1 MVVKSKTYTKNCPD
15 CGAEQSYGRKDHL
28 TSAIRGNWKCK
39 SCSNHDNN
47 FKGRYNTIP
56 FTWFSIKMKSGISRG
71 YQWDLTIED
80 IWNKLAKVVAEVN
93 SRYFHF
99 DLTGFYEPIQLGI
112 YTAEDKGHYDW
123 HVDMFISNTNAP
135 RKLSMVLM
143 LSDPSEFEGGEL
155 LLKSDSDEYRSLS
168 LAKGRAWFF
177 PSYMLHKVT
186 PVTKGTRKTLVLW
199 VGGPQFK

>member
-1 MVVKSKTYTKNCPD
+1 MIYPIPPVNTFGKDNSAYWEGFLTEEEINYLENINNWSNVAPAQIGSGVTNQNIRSTKISWL
-15 CGAEQSYGRKDHL
+15 EL
-28 TSAIRGNWKCK
+28 
-39 SCSNHDNN
+39 SNEN
-47 FKGRYNTIP
+47 K
-56 FTWFSIKMKSGISRG
+56 
-71 YQWDLTIED
+71 D

-112 YTAEDKGHYDW
+112 YTAKDKGHYDW
-123 HVDMFISNTNAP
+123 HVDMFIGNKSVP

-155 LLKSDSDEYRSLS
+155 LLKSDSDKYTSLS
-168 LAKGRAWFF
+168 MAKGRAWFF

>member
-1 MVVKSKTYTKNCPD
+1 MIYPIPPVNTF
-15 CGAEQSYGRKDHL
+15 GKDHSAYWEGFL
-28 TSAIRGNWKCK
+28 TDEEINYLANVNNWSNIAPAQIGSGVTNQNIRSTKISWLEL
-39 SCSNHDNN
+39 SNEN
-47 FKGRYNTIP
+47 K
-56 FTWFSIKMKSGISRG
+56 
-71 YQWDLTIED
+71 D

-123 HVDMFISNTNAP
+123 HVDMFISNTNAS

>member
-1 MVVKSKTYTKNCPD
+1 MIYPIPPVNTF
-15 CGAEQSYGRKDHL
+15 GKDHSAYWEGFL
-28 TSAIRGNWKCK
+28 TDEEINYLANVNNWSNIAPAQIGSGVTNQNIRSTKISWLEL
-39 SCSNHDNN
+39 SNEN
-47 FKGRYNTIP
+47 K
-56 FTWFSIKMKSGISRG
+56 
-71 YQWDLTIED
+71 D
-80 IWNKLAKVVAEVN
+80 IWNKLAKVIAEVN

-123 HVDMFISNTNAP
+123 HVDMFTGNKNAP

>member
-1 MVVKSKTYTKNCPD
+1 MIYPIPPVNTF
-15 CGAEQSYGRKDHL
+15 GKDHSAYWEGFL
-28 TSAIRGNWKCK
+28 TEEEINYLANISNWSNIAPAQIGSGVINQNIRSTKVSWLEL
-39 SCSNHDNN
+39 SNEN
-47 FKGRYNTIP
+47 K
-56 FTWFSIKMKSGISRG
+56 
-71 YQWDLTIED
+71 D

-123 HVDMFISNTNAP
+123 HIDMSTSNKTPP

-143 LSDPSEFEGGEL
+143 LSDSSEYEGGDL
-155 LLKSDSDEYRSLS
+155 LLKPHSDQIQKLDMV
-168 LAKGRAWFF
+168 KGRAWFF

-186 PVTKGTRKTLVLW
+186 PVTKGIRKTLVLW
-199 VGGPQFK
+199 VGGPAFK